1 MTTRQSIDN
10 FINRCESAILFAEEQ
25 YEEGS
30 RQEHYHDVE
39 FSEAM
44 HELEVILQQLLK
56 MTESANPQ
64 QREQLYRVRLKIQQ
78 LQNKMILLNHDRPLY
93 STWH

>member
-10 FINRCESAILFAEEQ
+10 FINRCESAILYAEEQ

-39 FSEAM
+39 YSDAL
-44 HELEVILQQLLK
+44 HELEAMLLHLKK
-56 MTESANPQ
+56 MTESANAQ
-64 QREQLYRVRLKIQQ
+64 QREQLHRVRLKIQQ
-78 LQNKMILLNHDRPLY
+78 LQNKMILLDHDRPIY

>member
-64 QREQLYRVRLKIQQ
+64 QREQLHRVRLKIQQ

>member
-10 FINRCESAILFAEEQ
+10 FINRCESAILYAEEQ
-25 YEEGS
+25 YDEGS

-39 FSEAM
+39 FSDAL
-44 HELEVILQQLLK
+44 HELEAILLQLKK
-56 MTESANPQ
+56 MTESANAQ
-64 QREQLYRVRLKIQQ
+64 QREQLHRVRLKIQQ
-78 LQNKMILLNHDRPLY
+78 LQNKMILLDHDRPLY